1 MRICDIHFPNQNL
14 FNFTMKKII
23 LASTLIAL
31 AVACGQK
38 SGSENTTA
46 DSTAASS
53 TSMSTVEIDGSSTVY
68 PITEAMAEEF
78 RVESPAVKVTI
89 GVSGTGGGFK
99 KFGRGEIDIA
109 NASRPIKASE
119 DSTCKAAGVEYIELP
134 IAYDGIAIVVH
145 AENKWINDIT
155 VGELK
160 MLWEPSAQGKIM
172 KWNQIR
178 KTWPNE
184 EIHLLGA
191 GTQSG
196 TFDYFTEAI
205 VGKAKACRGDYT
217 ASEDDNV
224 LVQGISTD
232 KNALGF
238 FGIDYY
244 IANKDKLKLIPVN
257 DEDDTNGKGAI
268 APSEETVKNGTYQP
282 LSRPLFIYINKKS
295 LAKTEVN
302 SFAKFYVNNATTL
315 VSEAGYIALTPEIY
329 KIVLARLEK
338 QVTGSVFLGLKTSVG
353 IKMEDVLKME

>member
-1 MRICDIHFPNQNL
+1 MRRILWATALLAFAIACD
-14 FNFTMKKII
+14 K
-23 LASTLIAL
+23 
-31 AVACGQK
+31 K
-38 SGSENTTA
+38 SGSENTNEV
-46 DSTAASS
+46 SG
-53 TSMSTVEIDGSSTVY
+53 TVQIDGSSTVY
-68 PITEAMAEEF
+68 PITEATAEEF
-78 RVESPAVKVTI
+78 RVESKEVKVTI

-99 KFGRGEIDIA
+99 KFGRGELDIA

-119 DSTCKAAGVEYIELP
+119 DSICKAAGVEYIELP

-145 AENKWINDIT
+145 SENNWLNSIT
-155 VGELK
+155 VKELK
-160 MLWEPSAQGKIM
+160 MLWEPSAQGTII

-178 KTWPNE
+178 NTWPAE

-205 VGKAKACRGDYT
+205 MGKAKACRGDYT

-232 KNALGF
+232 RSALGF

-244 IANKDKLKLIPVN
+244 VANKDKLKLVPVN
-257 DEDDTNGKGAI
+257 DGNEANGAGAI
-268 APSEETVKNGTYQP
+268 SPNEETVKNGTYQP

-295 LAKTEVN
+295 LAKAQVK
-302 SFAKFYVNNATTL
+302 SFADFYIKNAPTL
-315 VSEAGYIALTPEIY
+315 VSEVGYIALTPEIY
-329 KIVLARLEK
+329 KIVGERLTK
-338 QVTGSVFLGLKTSVG
+338 QTVGSAFLNLKTSVG